1 MSVTISVRMDGR
13 GPGISKKISDI
24 LKSRQERAEKIIA
37 TQVMKDTEKYVP
49 ALTGSLSARTHLE
62 GHQIVYPGPYARYL
76 YYGKRMV
83 DSQTGRGP
91 FYIPE
96 VGFRYHRGAVLVP
109 TNEDLKFTK
118 QMHPLA
124 TSHWF
129 EVSKAANLEKWIRVA
144 GKAMENAKSK

>member
-49 ALTGSLSARTHLE
+49 ALTGSLSARTHMK